1 MAVII
6 AILVA
11 GMFLA
16 GAVVGIIA
24 IVSIGIRREERQ
36 FSLSRGAPDQVSHG
50 ARYLT
55 GLYVR
60 NGSTVPAEVRWEDT
74 LV

>member
-11 GMFLA
+11 GFFLA

-24 IVSIGIRREERQ
+24 IVSIGIRREERH
-36 FSLSRGAPDQVSHG
+36 FSLARGAPDQMSQG
-50 ARYLT
+50 ARLLT

-60 NGSTVPAEVRWEDT
+60 DGSATPAATAWEDM